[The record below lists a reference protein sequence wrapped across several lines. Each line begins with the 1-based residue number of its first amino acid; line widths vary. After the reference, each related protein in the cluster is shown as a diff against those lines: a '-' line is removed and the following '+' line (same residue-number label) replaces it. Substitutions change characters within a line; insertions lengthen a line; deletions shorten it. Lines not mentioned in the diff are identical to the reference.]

1 MRYLSLAPL
10 LLASILT
17 SGVALAA
24 PPAAPPPAPAGPTP
38 EARAAEIKAKADAA
52 MDAHHYDEAIVG
64 YTEAY
69 AVFPDPAL
77 LYNRSRAHEA
87 RAEYPAAF
95 ADLESFANAASPELR
110 SKVPRL
116 TDLMLDLR
124 QRITTFELV
133 CNVAGARVLVG
144 GREIGTTPLKPMQ
157 INAGKVTLEILA
169 DDQFPYKKELD
180 LKGGG
185 ASTLDA
191 VLVAKAT
198 NGILSIRTTPTGAFV
213 SVDGKPFGRAPT
225 EGALPPGTH
234 QLLLH
239 ADGFEDTPTQA
250 IVAAG
255 ARRELDLALH
265 KKSILASPWFWTVV
279 GVVVVGAGVGIV
291 AAVLIEKSPGTG
303 DGFTP
308 GQVAGPLRW

>member
-1 MRYLSLAPL
+1 MRYRSLARL
-10 LLASILT
+10 LLASVLT
-17 SGVALAA
+17 SGFALAA
-24 PPAAPPPAPAGPTP
+24 PPAPPPVPAGPTP

-52 MDAHHYDEAIVG
+52 MDAHHYDEAIAG

-69 AVFPDPAL
+69 SVFSDPAL

-95 ADLESFANAASPELR
+95 ADLETFANTASPELR

-124 QRITTFELV
+124 QRVSTFELV
-133 CNVAGARVLVG
+133 CNVAGARVLVD
-144 GREIGTTPLKPMQ
+144 GREIGTTPLKPIQ
-157 INAGKVTLEILA
+157 LNAGKVTVEILA

-185 ASTLDA
+185 STSLDA
-191 VLVAKAT
+191 PLVSKAT
-198 NGILSIRTTPTGAFV
+198 SGILSIRTLPAGAFV
-213 SVDGKPFGRAPT
+213 TVDGKPFGRAPT

-255 ARRELDLALH
+255 ARRELELSLH
-265 KKSILASPWFWTVV
+265 KKSILTSPWFWTVV
-279 GVVVVGAGVGIV
+279 GVVVVGTGVSV
-291 AAVLIEKSPGTG
+291 AAALLIEKGAGTG

>member
-1 MRYLSLAPL
+1 MRHRSLASVV
-10 LLASILT
+10 LASVLT
-17 SGVALAA
+17 AGVAFGA

-52 MDAHHYDEAIVG
+52 MDAHHYDEAIAG

-87 RAEYPAAF
+87 RAEYPDAF
-95 ADLESFANAASPELR
+95 ADLEAFANAASPELR

-116 TDLMLDLR
+116 TDLLLDLR
-124 QRITTFELV
+124 QRVATFELA
-133 CNVAGARVLVG
+133 CNVAGARVLVAG
-144 GREIGTTPLKPMQ
+144 KEVGTTPLKPLKL
-157 INAGKVTLEILA
+157 NAGKVTVEILA
-169 DDQFPYKKELD
+169 EDQFPYKKELE

-185 ASTLDA
+185 STALDA

-198 NGILSIRTTPTGAFV
+198 NGILAIRSTPSGAYV
-213 SVDGKPFGRAPT
+213 TVDGTAFGRAPT
-225 EGALPPGTH
+225 EGTLPAGTH
-234 QLLLH
+234 QLMLH

-250 IVAAG
+250 VVAAG
-255 ARRELDLALH
+255 ARRELDVALH
-265 KKSILASPWFWTVV
+265 KKTILASPWFWTVV
-279 GVVVVGAGVGIV
+279 GVVVVGTAVGIT
-291 AAVLIEKSPGTG
+291 AAFLIEKGASTG